1 MRIINIIEII
11 SVVVPLLLSV
21 GYLTLIER
29 KVIGEMQIRKGP
41 NVVGIGGILQPL
53 ADGLKLFSKEI
64 VWPLKANRGIYLF
77 APIIGLSFAF
87 LGFLVIPY
95 GYGKMLSDANVGILY
110 LLAVSSISVYVI
122 IMSGWA
128 SNSKYSLFGSIR
140 SGGQMVSYEVCMGI
154 IILSVIILEGNLNI
168 SQIIQGQSSIWNF
181 FPLFPICFIFFV
193 CAVAETNRPPFD
205 LTEGESELVSG
216 FNVEYGSM
224 KFALLF
230 IAEYAHI
237 ILMSFILSLL
247 FFGGS
252 FNILLI
258 SLKLA
263 FFLFLFVW
271 IRATFPRIRYDL
283 LMSLA
288 WKSYLPFSLGFL
300 IFFGSFL
307 LLSNSLS
314 SF

>member
-1 MRIINIIEII
+1 M
-11 SVVVPLLLSV
+11 VVPLLLSV